1 MFCRSCGKEL
11 SKKSVACIGCGMD
24 PRDDSAYCP
33 ACGVETKDKQVIC
46 TACGASLEGGITDG
60 WSTGA
65 YIGLLVFSFFIPLIG
80 WIYGG
85 IQVVKSSPD
94 SKRKKQ
100 AWHFIFSGVAGM
112 LLNMLFLGAE

>member
-24 PRDDSAYCP
+24 PREDSAYCS
-33 ACGVETKDKQVIC
+33 ACGVDTKYKQVIC
-46 TACGASLEGGITDG
+46 TACGANLKDGISDG
-60 WSTGA
+60 WSTGV
-65 YIGLLVFSFFIPLIG
+65 YIGLLGLSFFIPLFG

-85 IQVVKSSPD
+85 IQVGKSTPN

-100 AWHFIFSGVAGM
+100 AWHFIFSGIAGA
-112 LLNMLFLGAE
+112 LLNVLFLGAE